1 MNKCIESGSIC
12 LKKPNFNYEFQSLLV
27 REITLGETNKYKNIE
42 LNNLKYK
49 I

>member
-12 LKKPNFNYEFQSLLV
+12 LKKPNFNYEFQSFFV
-27 REITLGETNKYKNIE
+27 REITLGETYKNIE